1 LTDDSKDAAECAP
14 TGGADEAVEAV
25 PPHTPNAT
33 ATPQLSVLIPVFNEK
48 ATVREILERVLRLP
62 LDLEVVVVDDGS
74 TDGSREILQGLDDPR
89 VRAHFHEKN
98 QGKGMALRTAMAHA
112 RGEILAVQDADLE
125 YRPEE
130 LVDLVKPIAEG
141 KASVVYGSRCLNPD
155 NDVKWDRF
163 RFGSWVLTK
172 LTNLLYGARL
182 TDEPTCYKLFHRD
195 AVKDLEL
202 ECTGFEF
209 CPEITA
215 KVLKRGHAILEL
227 PISYRGRTVAE
238 GKKINWKDG
247 VIGIWTLLR
256 YRIRG

>member
-1 LTDDSKDAAECAP
+1 VT
-14 TGGADEAVEAV
+14 T
-25 PPHTPNAT
+25 TPR
-33 ATPQLSVLIPVFNEK
+33 LSVLIPVFNEK
-48 ATVREILERVLRLP
+48 ATVHEILERVLRLP

-74 TDGSREILQGLDDPR
+74 TDGSREVLQEFVDPR
-89 VRAHFHEKN
+89 VRVHFHEKN

-130 LVDLVKPIAEG
+130 LVDLVKPIVEG
-141 KASVVYGSRCLNPD
+141 RASVVYGSRCLNPD

-195 AVKDLEL
+195 AVKDLKL
-202 ECTGFEF
+202 RCTGFEF

-215 KVLKRGHAILEL
+215 KVLKRGHEILEL

-256 YRIRG
+256 YRITE